1 MTSTVNE
8 IADLL
13 IRRGSQQPHTIATR
27 NYKFNIS
34 SYCIND
40 IMSPFSSEQETNE
53 LIGKCDA
60 ILAEHPG
67 NRCCKYLKEYVKSD
81 EFAGLSEAGE
91 CN

>member
-1 MTSTVNE
+1 
-8 IADLL
+8 
-13 IRRGSQQPHTIATR
+13 
-27 NYKFNIS
+27 
-34 SYCIND
+34 
-40 IMSPFSSEQETNE
+40 MSPFSSEQETNE

-91 CN
+91 YNRYRTDSNSYKSTII